1 MKKRGATG
9 AVPPRPLSWPDCFAA
24 ARLAQPAH
32 GLAASSDGIESR
44 ALAPRATGLDPG
56 AVLFIASQAF
66 SPPPERIGLRKHIDS
81 SMLFYEPLFLTV
93 FPAFYAFYL
102 LAAGAPARKWTLLVA
117 STLFYLWGEPVFVLV
132 LLASA
137 AIDYALSFY
146 LSDPAP
152 PAARR
157 LALAAGIAGNLAVL
171 IVYKYADFIADN
183 LNLALA
189 PFGTQRIALLH
200 LALPIGVSF
209 VVFEKITYLADT
221 YRGTSRPAATFTDYC
236 LFVLFFPKLLA
247 GPILKYHEMKDQIAK
262 PPAIEW
268 SDFVTGFLR
277 FSRGIGRKL
286 LIADP
291 LGSFVNTVFA
301 ADPAALT
308 TGHAWLGL
316 FSFTLQIYFD
326 FAGYSDMAIGLARM
340 LGFSLKENFNAPYVA
355 QSITEFWHRWHIS
368 LTTWIRDYLYKPL
381 GGNREGEAR
390 TYLNLWICFLLS
402 GLWHGASWNFV
413 LWGAY
418 NGLFL
423 TLDRLFLRDA
433 LARCGALI
441 STFVTL
447 LIVMIGWAIF
457 RSDSPAHLMTFLS
470 ALFGISQGS
479 GLPEIPPEV
488 PLALTIG
495 AAISLLPATRLYPA
509 LIRAYEKH
517 ASLKALTMAALVLI
531 YVVSIARALAVPFQ
545 PFIYFRF

>member
-1 MKKRGATG
+1 VLYQPRGSATFT
-9 AVPPRPLSWPDCFAA
+9 FADW
-24 ARLAQPAH
+24 L
-32 GLAASSDGIESR
+32 G
-44 ALAPRATGLDPG
+44 
-56 AVLFIASQAF
+56 
-66 SPPPERIGLRKHIDS
+66 KHVDLN
-81 SMLFYEPLFLTV
+81 MLFYEPLFLTI
-93 FPAFYAFYL
+93 FPAVYAIYL
-102 LAAGAPARKWTLLVA
+102 LATGASARKWTLLVA

-132 LLASA
+132 LFAA
-137 AIDYALSFY
+137 TAIDYALSFH
-146 LSDPAP
+146 LSDPTP
-152 PAARR
+152 LRTRR
-157 LALAAGIAGNLAVL
+157 LALAAGIAGNLGVL

-189 PFGTQRIALLH
+189 PLGAHRIPLLH

-209 VVFEKITYLADT
+209 VVFEKITYLVDT

-247 GPILKYHEMKDQIAK
+247 GPILKYHEMKDQVAK

-268 SDFVTGFLR
+268 SDFAIGFLR

-291 LGSFVNTVFA
+291 LGTFVNTVFA
-301 ADPAALT
+301 ADPASLGA
-308 TGHAWLGL
+308 GYAWLGL
-316 FSFTLQIYFD
+316 GSFTLQIYFD

-340 LGFSLKENFNAPYVA
+340 LGFNLKENFNTPYVA
-355 QSITEFWHRWHIS
+355 RSMTDFWRRWHIS

-390 TYLNLWICFLLS
+390 TYVNLWICFLLS

-433 LARCGALI
+433 LGRCGAVI
-441 STFVTL
+441 STTVTL
-447 LIVMIGWAIF
+447 FIVMIGWAIF
-457 RSDSPAHLMTFLS
+457 RSDSPAHLVPFLT
-470 ALFGISQGS
+470 ALS
-479 GLPEIPPEV
+479 GMSHATITPEIPAEV
-488 PLALTIG
+488 PFALAAG
-495 AAISLLPATRLYPA
+495 AVISLLPATRLYSP
-509 LIRAYEKH
+509 LIAAYEKH
-517 ASLKALTMAALVLI
+517 LWLRALTVAALAII
-531 YVVSIARALAVPFQ
+531 YVLSIARAVTVPFQ